1 MDAQEMK
8 DAARRWISGVW
19 DGADYSLIR
28 EMTSE
33 GYTFTLPREV
43 VIPRE
48 GLPDLIETYR
58 ASIPDLRNTI
68 HEQLVDGNVVVTKGT
83 TFGTHTGPFG
93 DLTPTGKPIVC
104 EWVMFTRF
112 EGDRIVEDW
121 EIFDEFG
128 VMVTMGAVPDG
139 G

>member
-19 DGADYSLIR
+19 DGANYSLIG

-68 HEQLVDGNVVVTKGT
+68 HEQFADGNVVVTRGT

-112 EGDRIVEDW
+112 EGNRIAADW

>member
-1 MDAQEMK
+1 MNAQDMK
-8 DAARRWISGVW
+8 DTARRWISGVW
-19 DGADYSLIR
+19 DGANYSLIG

-33 GYTFTLPREV
+33 GYTFSLPRDV
-43 VIPRE
+43 KIPGA
-48 GLPDLIETYR
+48 GLPDLIEGFR

-68 HEQLVDGNVVVTKGT
+68 HEQVVDGDVVVTRGT

-104 EWVMFTRF
+104 DWVMFTRF
-112 EGDRIVEDW
+112 EGDRIAADF